1 MRLRFFKLMT
11 LRLTDIQ
18 DRVIFDEPAIVRAVT
33 ALGESLTRDY
43 RDQDLLLVGI
53 LRGAYVFLSD
63 LSRRI
68 QIPHAI
74 DFMAVSSYGVGSASS
89 GVVRI
94 ETDLRQNVEGRH
106 VLIVEDI
113 MDTGLTY
120 SQLKKTLEARH
131 PRSVKIC
138 ALLDKPSHRKI
149 SVVPDYYG
157 LTAPDEFLVG
167 YGLDYLEY
175 FRGIPYIF
183 SVKPEAM
190 KPLQEAGKLI

>member
-1 MRLRFFKLMT
+1 MT
-11 LRLTDIQ
+11 LSIEEVK
-18 DRVIFDEPAIVRAVT
+18 DRVVFDEAAIAAAVRD
-33 ALGESLTRDY
+33 LGRRISQDY
-43 RDQDLLLVGI
+43 ANQELLLVGI
-53 LRGAYVFLSD
+53 LRGAYLFLSD
-63 LSRRI
+63 LSRAI
-68 QIPHAI
+68 TIPHVI
-74 DFMAVSSYGVGSASS
+74 DFMAVSSYGSGSSSS

-113 MDTGLTY
+113 IDTGLTY

-138 ALLDKPSHRKI
+138 ALLDKPTHRKVPLVPDYAGL
-149 SVVPDYYG
+149 VVPD
-157 LTAPDEFLVG
+157 LFLVG

-183 SVKPEAM
+183 SVNPNAL
-190 KPLQEAGKLI
+190 KPLEAAGKLI

>member
-1 MRLRFFKLMT
+1 MT
-11 LRLTDIQ
+11 LSIEEVK
-18 DRVIFDEPAIVRAVT
+18 DRVVFDEAAIAAAVRD
-33 ALGESLTRDY
+33 LGRRISQDY
-43 RDQDLLLVGI
+43 ANQELLLVGI

-63 LSRRI
+63 LSRAI
-68 QIPHAI
+68 TIPHVI
-74 DFMAVSSYGVGSASS
+74 DFMAVSSYGSGSSSS

-113 MDTGLTY
+113 IDTGLTY

-138 ALLDKPSHRKI
+138 ALLDKPTHRKVPLVPDYAGL
-149 SVVPDYYG
+149 VVPD
-157 LTAPDEFLVG
+157 LFLVG

-183 SVKPEAM
+183 SVNPNAL
-190 KPLQEAGKLI
+190 KPLEAAGKLI